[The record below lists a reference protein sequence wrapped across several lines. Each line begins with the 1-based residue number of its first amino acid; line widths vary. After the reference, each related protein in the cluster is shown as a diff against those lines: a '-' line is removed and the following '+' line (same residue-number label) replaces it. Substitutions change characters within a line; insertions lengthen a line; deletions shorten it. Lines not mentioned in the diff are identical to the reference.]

1 MVTVSVFRLTYDL
14 YKYDLWLCSNCLFLQ
29 NFKGTL
35 LLDHTTEDI
44 SSDTRTFVHFCMS
57 SPVYNNSVFL
67 CFLYLHE
74 TLKFIA
80 VTNYKI
86 SPVVGEG
93 VHQPQVASRIARL
106 IYFIMICFSTAVSS
120 TVCLYSASSKYIF
133 VSRMRARLTST
144 NSSVLH
150 PNTADSLLSTFNGA
164 E

>member
-1 MVTVSVFRLTYDL
+1 VVTVSVFRLTYDV
-14 YKYDLWLCSNCLFLQ
+14 YKYDLWICSNCLFLQ

-35 LLDHTTEDI
+35 LLDHTTEDT
-44 SSDTRTFVHFCMS
+44 SSDTRTFIHFCMS

-67 CFLYLHE
+67 RFLCLHE

-86 SPVVGEG
+86 SPAVGKG
-93 VHQPQVASRIARL
+93 VHQLQVGSRITLL
-106 IYFIMICFSTAVSS
+106 IYFSTAVSS
-120 TVCLYSASSKYIF
+120 TACLYSASSNYVF
-133 VSRMRARLTST
+133 VLRMRVRPIST

-150 PNTADSLLSTFNGA
+150 PNTTDSLLSAFNGA